1 MIMQAKRNLR
11 LLISLVI
18 LTGLCFGFIFLGN
31 RSNTIEVD
39 KDLFRVEDQ
48 TQVNK
53 VILETSDKQIELSYD
68 GSKWVVNKSFEA
80 DRQLVTVFFATIMQ
94 AEPKRPVAE
103 ILQDSLNQYIE
114 KNGIHVK
121 LFEGETLVKDFW
133 ASGNNRKTETY
144 FQLTG
149 DKTPYLV
156 TIPGYRVYVASI
168 FELPANDWRVKRIFN
183 FRWETFKSLIASFP
197 KEPREDFTISFKSQY
212 FGIDGLPEAD
222 TTKLNDYL
230 DAVSLINGARFVSTG
245 ESKVYDSL
253 LLTAPDFIILVT
265 DIANRTYQLEV
276 FPPAVGEAAI
286 LGRFNRESP
295 VVFNRKEIAL
305 ISRKRSYFVR

>member
-1 MIMQAKRNLR
+1 MQAKRNLQ
-11 LLISLVI
+11 LLGSLVI
-18 LTGLCFGFIFLGN
+18 LTSLCFVFIFIGN

-48 TQVNK
+48 TQINK
-53 VILETSDKQIELSYD
+53 VVLESSGKQVELRYD
-68 GSKWVVNKSFEA
+68 GSKWVVNNLFEA

-94 AEPKRPVAE
+94 AEPKRPVSEA
-103 ILQDSLNQYIE
+103 LQDSVNQYIQR
-114 KNGIHVK
+114 NGIHIK
-121 LFEGETLVKDFW
+121 LLEGETMVKDFW
-133 ASGNNRKTETY
+133 ASGNDRKTETY
-144 FQLTG
+144 FQLPG

-168 FELPANDWRVKRIFN
+168 FELTANDWREKRIFN
-183 FRWETFKSLIASFP
+183 FRWETFKSLNASFP
-197 KEPREDFTISFKSQY
+197 KESREDFTISFKSQY
-212 FGIDGLPEAD
+212 FGIDGLAEAD

-230 DAVSLINGARFVSTG
+230 DAVSLINGVRFVSDG
-245 ESKVYDSL
+245 ESRVYDSL
-253 LLTAPDFIILVT
+253 LQTKPDFTILVT

-276 FPPAVGEAAI
+276 FPPAVGEEAI
-286 LGRFNRESP
+286 LGRLNRESP

>member
-1 MIMQAKRNLR
+1 MQVQRNLR

-18 LTGLCFGFIFLGN
+18 SIGLCLSFIFLGK

-39 KDLFRVEDQ
+39 KDLFRVEEQ
-48 TQVNK
+48 KLINK
-53 VILETSDKQIELSYD
+53 VLLESDDKKVELRYD
-68 GSKWVVNKSFEA
+68 GSKWVVNNSFEA

-94 AEPKRPVAE
+94 AEPKRPIPE
-103 ILQDSLNQYIE
+103 KHQDSISQHIQKE
-114 KNGIHVK
+114 GIHIR
-121 LFEGETLVKDFW
+121 LFEGDVMVKDFW
-133 ASGNNRKTETY
+133 ASGNDRKTETY

-149 DKTPYLV
+149 DKIPYLV

-168 FELPANDWRVKRIFN
+168 FELPANDWRDKRIFN

-212 FGIDGLPEAD
+212 FGIEGLPAAD

-230 DAVSLINGARFVSTG
+230 DAVSLLNGGRFVSPG
-245 ESKVYDSL
+245 ESRNYDSL
-253 LLTAPDFIILVT
+253 LKTTPDFTILVS

-276 FPPAVGEAAI
+276 FPPVPGAAYI
-286 LGRFNRESP
+286 LGRLNSESP
-295 VVFNRKEIAL
+295 VVFNRKDIAL
-305 ISRKRSYFVR
+305 ISRKQSYFVR

>member
-1 MIMQAKRNLR
+1 MMQAKRNLR

-18 LTGLCFGFIFLGN
+18 LTGLCFVFIFSGT

-39 KDLFRVEDQ
+39 KSLFRVEDQ

-53 VILETSDKQIELSYD
+53 VVLEASGKQIELRYD
-68 GSKWVVNKSFEA
+68 GSKWVVNNSFEA

-94 AEPKRPVAE
+94 AEPKRPVSE
-103 ILQDSLNQYIE
+103 TLLDSVNHYIQ
-114 KNGIHVK
+114 KKGIHIR
-121 LFEGETLVKDFW
+121 LFEGEAVVKDFW
-133 ASGNNRKTETY
+133 ASGNDRKTETY

-168 FELPANDWRVKRIFN
+168 FELPANDWRDKRIFN
-183 FRWETFKSLIASFP
+183 FRWETFKSLISSFH

-230 DAVSLINGARFVSTG
+230 DAVSLINGVRFVSAG

-253 LLTAPDFIILVT
+253 LLTTPDFTILVT
-265 DIANRTYQLEV
+265 DIANRKYQLEV
-276 FPPAVGEAAI
+276 FPPAVGETAI
-286 LGRFNRESP
+286 LGRLNRESP